1 MMNEAKIL
9 YQKMVDFKRFAITM
23 LAVGSFFYI
32 GLIIPDTAN
41 TVSDLYIMAG
51 SSSAFL
57 IGSILFFI
65 LSRRCRTKLN
75 ETDEGQ
81 EYLMRK

>member
-1 MMNEAKIL
+1 MKNEAKHL
-9 YQKMVDFKRFAITM
+9 FEKMVDFKRFAISM

-57 IGSILFFI
+57 LGSILFF
-65 LSRRCRTKLN
+65 LFSKRCRSKLN

>member
-1 MMNEAKIL
+1 MKNEAKHL
-9 YQKMVDFKRFAITM
+9 FEKMVDFKRFAISM

-41 TVSDLYIMAG
+41 AVSDLYIMAG

-57 IGSILFFI
+57 FGSILFFI
-65 LSRRCRTKLN
+65 LSKRCRSKLN
-75 ETDEGQ
+75 ETDKGQ

>member
-1 MMNEAKIL
+1 MKNEAKHL
-9 YQKMVDFKRFAITM
+9 FEKMVDFKRFAISL

-32 GLIIPDTAN
+32 GLIIPDTTN

-57 IGSILFFI
+57 FGSILFFI
-65 LSRRCRTKLN
+65 LSKRCRNKLN